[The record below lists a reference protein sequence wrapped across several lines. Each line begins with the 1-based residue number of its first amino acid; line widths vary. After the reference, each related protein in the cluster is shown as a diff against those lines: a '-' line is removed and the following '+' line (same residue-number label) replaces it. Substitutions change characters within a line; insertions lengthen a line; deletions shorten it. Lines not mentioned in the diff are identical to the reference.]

1 MHPRNNQ
8 HNMIRER
15 AVRVPHYFIAEVIM
29 QIHWQDIITVGNLI
43 LLFGIYRKVS
53 IMVYQ
58 HKLMWADFAQKK
70 GLDVRVN
77 GKAAAAG
84 D

>member
-1 MHPRNNQ
+1 
-8 HNMIRER
+8 
-15 AVRVPHYFIAEVIM
+15 M

>member
-1 MHPRNNQ
+1 
-8 HNMIRER
+8 
-15 AVRVPHYFIAEVIM
+15 M

-43 LLFGIYRKVS
+43 LMFGIYRKVS

>member
-1 MHPRNNQ
+1 MHFQ
-8 HNMIRER
+8 LSDVFS
-15 AVRVPHYFIAEVIM
+15 AG
-29 QIHWQDIITVGNLI
+29 T
-43 LLFGIYRKVS
+43 LLVALGIYRKINIIVF
-53 IMVYQ
+53 Q